1 MPDTIENAK
10 DLETLGKVV
19 GLLAKQSAERYTKA
33 SVSMW
38 GILLGEDT
46 WDAEKLTNSATK
58 LWGQAA
64 VDATNAAMVLQKLA
78 GFAAR
83 NEGGSS

>member
-19 GLLAKQSAERYTKA
+19 GLLAKKSADTYTTA
-33 SVSMW
+33 SVSIW
-38 GILLGEDT
+38 KILFGEDT
-46 WDAEKLTNSATK
+46 WDAAKLTKSATK

-64 VDATNAAMVLQKLA
+64 ADATNAAMMLQKLA
-78 GFAAR
+78 ALAASD
-83 NEGGSS
+83 EGGSS